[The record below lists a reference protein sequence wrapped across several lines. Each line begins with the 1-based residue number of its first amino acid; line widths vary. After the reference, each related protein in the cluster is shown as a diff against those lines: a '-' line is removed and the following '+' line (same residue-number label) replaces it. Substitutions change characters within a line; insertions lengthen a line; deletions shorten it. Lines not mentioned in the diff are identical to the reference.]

1 MNGMPLLFFTILS
14 AFSMN
19 LVLQCALGIKGV
31 VESKNINS
39 VSNLIKL
46 GIIFFAV
53 ILLWTLFSK
62 IISYALSGFCLYVLL
77 FPVSY
82 IVYDGLEYLVF
93 QKIFKKD
100 ADAECSVSFPN
111 GITAVSVFICMSVAG
126 GLAETIFLSFGFVLG
141 IYLVFIIVG
150 EIRRRAFLE
159 NVPLFLKGKP
169 LILVSM
175 GMLSLVFSVGSLLL
189 FSAV

>member
-1 MNGMPLLFFTILS
+1 MNGMPLLLFTILS

-19 LVLQCALGIKGV
+19 LVLQCALGVKGIA
-31 VESKNINS
+31 ESKNINS

-62 IISYALSGFCLYVLL
+62 IISFILSGGALYVLL
-77 FPVSY
+77 FPVSS

-100 ADAECSVSFPN
+100 INSECSVSFPN

-126 GLAETIFLSFGFVLG
+126 SLAETIFLSFGFVLG
-141 IYLVFIIVG
+141 IYLVFVIVG

-159 NVPLFLKGKP
+159 NVPVFLKGKP

-189 FSAV
+189 FSAI